1 MRTFLLATT
10 VLVLGSG
17 AAPAQTVITPGS
29 GPLTDAAGNAWLITA
44 DGSIRENG
52 QWTPGGGGT
61 AALAIVNGTVYGL
74 DSGSGPVNPGGWFV
88 LSGNGRSWAPSAAPA
103 ASTASPALST
113 PAPAPSSRTAA
124 TSTVPAAAPA
134 TPASTAMTTAQFI
147 DTIGVN
153 THIATGVADYENA
166 ATDLADMQYL
176 GIVNARDQYNPAN
189 QGVYASLGR
198 AGIKFD
204 LVTYT
209 GGAVTTADLQS
220 ELASLNQMSAAAPG
234 MIAALEGPNE
244 INNWPITYNGQTSL
258 DSAVAYQQSLYA
270 LAHADSSLPGV
281 QVYYF
286 TGYGMGG
293 NAQGPNPATTPGLA
307 NFDTAHPYPQNG
319 KPPLEGLMN
328 SGGALNPLRAN
339 ALSNAG
345 PGAPA
350 VYTETGYSM
359 TASGNTLAAIGDVEL
374 LLDDAQQG
382 IAKTYL
388 YELEQEA
395 AGSGDGTG
403 GGLGLFNGTAPTPA
417 ATAIHNLTTILGN
430 GGGGSGVAAQYSITG
445 LPASTGHSLTLT
457 GANGAIYIAIWNED
471 WSGATAPV
479 TVSLDAPAAVS
490 VYDPMQSASPVQTLA
505 GASSVPLNLT
515 ADPMIV
521 EINGPANACAAL
533 PGGAATG
540 GFTTANGRIIAPD
553 GSVFIAKG
561 INTMEQQVSSAT
573 LKSVFPGINFVRYAV
588 YDYAGAASLAGYVSD
603 LTSAGIVIELENH
616 NNGAGNAGG
625 SQGTVFTGA
634 ALAREQ
640 AWYSSVAAAFKA
652 NPYVWF
658 GTNNEPSESPSA
670 AALSAWQG
678 QTYQT
683 IRGAG
688 NNSPVM
694 VEMNCRNKPVMTCG
708 QGYTASV
715 YAAMTNIIWDIH
727 YYGWLSDYSTDQ
739 AVVSQ
744 NLAQEIAATQRITG
758 GNGTVPVLIGEY
770 GNSTTGQAID
780 PNAQQVLTAVE
791 QSGVGSAAWAWGPG
805 NPGDGLT
812 TGGNGLSSYGQD
824 IAGYIALVANA
835 PASIWSPNCGGAP
848 TTAAAAAL
856 PAATAAPAA
865 TASPAAAAVLAAG
878 AAQIAHG
885 AALVA
890 AQGNGQ

>member
-1 MRTFLLATT
+1 MRSLLLASTI
-10 VLVLGSG
+10 LALGAG
-17 AAPAQTVITPGS
+17 AAHAQTITPGS
-29 GPLTDAAGNAWLITA
+29 GSLTDAAGNVWTITQS
-44 DGSIRENG
+44 GSIMEGN
-52 QWTPGGGGT
+52 QYTPGGGGT
-61 AALAIVNGTVYGL
+61 AALTIANGTVYGK
-74 DSGSGPVNPGGWFV
+74 DSGSGPVDPGGWFA
-88 LSGNGRSWAPSAAPA
+88 LSGSNGYWIPA
-103 ASTASPALST
+103 NEPATSTASPVLST
-113 PAPAPSSRTAA
+113 PVAG
-124 TSTVPAAAPA
+124 TSTV
-134 TPASTAMTTAQFI
+134 
-147 DTIGVN
+147 
-153 THIATGVADYENA
+153 
-166 ATDLADMQYL
+166 
-176 GIVNARDQYNPAN
+176 
-189 QGVYASLGR
+189 
-198 AGIKFD
+198 
-204 LVTYT
+204 
-209 GGAVTTADLQS
+209 
-220 ELASLNQMSAAAPG
+220 
-234 MIAALEGPNE
+234 
-244 INNWPITYNGQTSL
+244 
-258 DSAVAYQQSLYA
+258 
-270 LAHADSSLPGV
+270 
-281 QVYYF
+281 
-286 TGYGMGG
+286 
-293 NAQGPNPATTPGLA
+293 
-307 NFDTAHPYPQNG
+307 
-319 KPPLEGLMN
+319 
-328 SGGALNPLRAN
+328 
-339 ALSNAG
+339 
-345 PGAPA
+345 
-350 VYTETGYSM
+350 
-359 TASGNTLAAIGDVEL
+359 
-374 LLDDAQQG
+374 
-382 IAKTYL
+382 
-388 YELEQEA
+388 
-395 AGSGDGTG
+395 
-403 GGLGLFNGTAPTPA
+403 
-417 ATAIHNLTTILGN
+417 
-430 GGGGSGVAAQYSITG
+430 
-445 LPASTGHSLTLT
+445 
-457 GANGAIYIAIWNED
+457 
-471 WSGATAPV
+471 APV
-479 TVSLDAPAAVS
+479 TAAPVS
-490 VYDPMQSASPVQTLA
+490 V
-505 GASSVPLNLT
+505 
-515 ADPMIV
+515 
-521 EINGPANACAAL
+521 CAAT
-533 PGGAATG
+533 PGGAASG

-561 INTMEQQVSSAT
+561 IDTMEEQVPSAT
-573 LKSVFPGINFVRYAV
+573 LKSAFPGINFVRYAV
-588 YDYAGAASLAGYVSD
+588 YDYASAASLAGYVSD

-634 ALAREQ
+634 ALAQEQ

-658 GTNNEPSESPSA
+658 GTNNEPSEVPSA

-683 IRGAG
+683 IRSAG

-694 VEMNCRNKPVMTCG
+694 VEMNCWSNPVMTCG